1 MLRYTCK
8 EYLVSYTNILSYFM
22 IRCFTQP

>member
-8 EYLVSYTNILSYFM
+8 I
-22 IRCFTQP
+22 